1 MYCEV
6 QYNYIA
12 GQGIG
17 CSEFRSGYKTAIFLL
32 LPHWE
37 CFMNGWSCHG
47 YHWVK
52 EIQFLRERLIR
63 PNTELRGFGSSQF
76 SFP

>member
-17 CSEFRSGYKTAIFLL
+17 CSEFRSGYKTAL
-32 LPHWE
+32 
-37 CFMNGWSCHG
+37 SASST
-47 YHWVK
+47 
-52 EIQFLRERLIR
+52 LRMFYEWLKLSWLSLSKRNPI
-63 PNTELRGFGSSQF
+63 PKGEAHKT
-76 SFP
+76 